1 MKFSLIIVSIFFAL
15 NSIAQSVVVQP
26 YLQNLT
32 EQSVVVMWETEEANS
47 WYLDWGVDQT
57 FGQSLASQSTSLLNT
72 GNFIQREN
80 GTIDFNQFGKGLYLI
95 DITSNGETIRRKV
108 TITI

>member
-1 MKFSLIIVSIFFAL
+1 MKFSLVIVSIFFAL

-47 WYLDWGVDQT
+47 WYLIG
-57 FGQSLASQSTSLLNT
+57 
-72 GNFIQREN
+72 E
-80 GTIDFNQFGKGLYLI
+80 LI
-95 DITSNGETIRRKV
+95 KLWSNCCF
-108 TITI
+108 